1 MYAFKVMVT
10 TLLLILIGALIYAGV
25 KNSGSGRNVALV
37 MILVEMLSV
46 VAIWG

>member
-10 TLLLILIGALIYAGV
+10 TLLLILIGALTYVGIRG
-25 KNSGSGRNVALV
+25 NGSGRNIALAI
-37 MILVEMLSV
+37 ILIEMLSV

>member
-10 TLLLILIGALIYAGV
+10 TLLLILIGALTYVGV
-25 KNSGSGRNVALV
+25 KNNGNGRHVALM

-46 VAIWG
+46 LAIWG